1 MNPGKLDKRIIFLEK
16 SKEKQAVGGHKKDEW
31 NDVCKVWANIKPLQ
45 GREYFWAK
53 QVHAELTIKV
63 TIRYRTEILPSMRIK
78 YGERTLEIIA
88 PPINIDEKNCFLE
101 LLCKE
106 VI

>member
-1 MNPGKLDKRIIFLEK
+1 MNPGKLDKRITIIGPSGNQNSYGETEGA
-16 SKEKQAVGGHKKDEW
+16 SPVIAT
-31 NDVCKVWANIKPLQ
+31 VWANIKPLQ

-53 QVHAELTIKV
+53 QVHAELTSKV
-63 TIRYRTEILPSMRIK
+63 IIRYRQDILPNMRIK
-78 YGERTLEIIA
+78 HGKRTLEIIA
-88 PPINIDEKNCFLE
+88 PPININEQNRYLE